1 MVKPVLLRCRHI
13 VQQHI
18 AVFKHVSDI
27 VTEKRRNETLEQK
40 AVWLE
45 KKRKG
50 FLCSEMADRIWE
62 SKTSQEPEHM
72 IRETNTIAQR
82 YRTNSGRKRKQLL
95 RNNCVT
101 EVIRFTC

>member
-1 MVKPVLLRCRHI
+1 MVKPVLLRSRHI
-13 VQQHI
+13 VQQHLV
-18 AVFKHVSDI
+18 AFRHVTEI

-45 KKRKG
+45 KKKG

-62 SKTSQEPEHM
+62 SKASQEPEHM
-72 IRETNTIAQR
+72 IRETTPQLKD
-82 YRTNSGRKRKQLL
+82 TELTQEEKGKQLM

>member
-1 MVKPVLLRCRHI
+1 MVKPVLLRSRYI
-13 VQQHI
+13 LQHLV
-18 AVFKHVSDI
+18 AFKHVSDI

-62 SKTSQEPEHM
+62 SKASQEPEHM
-72 IRETNTIAQR
+72 IRETTPQLKNTELTQ
-82 YRTNSGRKRKQLL
+82 
-95 RNNCVT
+95 
-101 EVIRFTC
+101 E